1 MTIKNKLIFLTM
13 SVLAG
18 FITLV
23 LTETYKESKINTLN
37 KAFLSIEE
45 IKISELEL
53 RKSEKD
59 FLQRNEL
66 KYVERFNKS
75 YKELTQQN
83 KEILVTL
90 NDLGM
95 ETKNILSFIEISKK
109 YNEIFQEIVKI
120 DLVIGLDEN
129 SGLRKELRAS
139 VHKVQEDVKSSND
152 YIMLTSILELRKDEK
167 DFFLR
172 KDLKYVKNFE
182 KNINKLISNSSNEE
196 YKKNLLNYKNS
207 FLKVVNF
214 EEQKGLTVHDG
225 LLENLRKTIHST
237 ETVLETLHDTI
248 VAETEEKSS
257 FFNTL
262 TIIIILLNILVII
275 SISYFI
281 SKDIIKSLK
290 TFQEGLLSFFAYLNR
305 ENDEIIHLNDT
316 KNDEF
321 SQMAKVVN
329 KNIEKAKH
337 NIEEDKKLIEET
349 ILVLSEFENGD
360 LSQRLKTTVS
370 NPALLEL
377 KEVLNKM
384 AEKLELNIANI
395 LKVLDHYSNYNY
407 LSKIDENSLKE
418 HLLKL
423 ATGVNNLGD
432 SITSM
437 LIENKANGLTLEKS
451 SNILLRNVDKL
462 NRSSTDAASSL
473 EETAAALEEI
483 TSTIRNNSESISKM
497 SSLSTDVKA
506 SASQGINLANKTA
519 QSMEEIN
526 EQVTLITEAISIID
540 QIAFQTNILSLNAAV
555 EAATAGEAGKGFAV
569 VAAEVRNLANR
580 SAEAANEIK
589 TLVETAT
596 SKANEG
602 KNVSSLMIEG
612 YSHLNENINQTTNLI
627 SNVETASREQ
637 LQGIEQ
643 INIAINQLDKQT
655 QENAMIAAQTNDVAI
670 TTDKISKLIVT
681 NANDKEFK
689 GKEEVKA
696 KEDI

>member
-290 TFQEGLLSFFAYLNR
+290 TFQEGLLSFFC
-305 ENDEIIHLNDT
+305 
-316 KNDEF
+316 
-321 SQMAKVVN
+321 
-329 KNIEKAKH
+329 
-337 NIEEDKKLIEET
+337 
-349 ILVLSEFENGD
+349 
-360 LSQRLKTTVS
+360 
-370 NPALLEL
+370 
-377 KEVLNKM
+377 
-384 AEKLELNIANI
+384 
-395 LKVLDHYSNYNY
+395 
-407 LSKIDENSLKE
+407 
-418 HLLKL
+418 
-423 ATGVNNLGD
+423 
-432 SITSM
+432 
-437 LIENKANGLTLEKS
+437 
-451 SNILLRNVDKL
+451 
-462 NRSSTDAASSL
+462 
-473 EETAAALEEI
+473 
-483 TSTIRNNSESISKM
+483 ISK
-497 SSLSTDVKA
+497 
-506 SASQGINLANKTA
+506 
-519 QSMEEIN
+519 
-526 EQVTLITEAISIID
+526 
-540 QIAFQTNILSLNAAV
+540 
-555 EAATAGEAGKGFAV
+555 
-569 VAAEVRNLANR
+569 
-580 SAEAANEIK
+580 
-589 TLVETAT
+589 
-596 SKANEG
+596 
-602 KNVSSLMIEG
+602 
-612 YSHLNENINQTTNLI
+612 
-627 SNVETASREQ
+627 
-637 LQGIEQ
+637 
-643 INIAINQLDKQT
+643 
-655 QENAMIAAQTNDVAI
+655 
-670 TTDKISKLIVT
+670 
-681 NANDKEFK
+681 
-689 GKEEVKA
+689 
-696 KEDI
+696 